1 MNRIINIGP
10 VIIIAAPLA
19 ALLLLLGIEKLSAR
33 GGKRWVKLALAV
45 NTCLL
50 LLSGAVFGGSAY
62 AREETTVDCY
72 EVGVVPDPVY
82 DKFWEDRSHPAF
94 KELARLDTKLTNAI
108 NSGEYND
115 GLYRSIWEQVE
126 KNIAIL
132 SKDGE
137 ITKNEMA
144 EIRGY
149 FGERLD
155 EYMFEVGGVTCYFF
169 G

>member
-10 VIIIAAPLA
+10 LVLLAAPLA
-19 ALLLLLGIEKLSAR
+19 ALLLLLGIERLSAR
-33 GGKRWVKLALAV
+33 GGRPWVKLALAV

-50 LLSGAVFGGSAY
+50 LLSGVVFGGNAY
-62 AREETTVDCY
+62 AREDTTIDCY
-72 EVGVVPDPVY
+72 DVDVLPDPVI
-82 DKFWEDRSHPAF
+82 DKFWETRSHPAF
-94 KELARLDTKLTNAI
+94 KELVRLDAKLTNAI
-108 NSGEYND
+108 NSGKYND
-115 GLYRSIWEQVE
+115 GLYKSIWQQVE
-126 KNIAIL
+126 KNIEIL
-132 SKDGE
+132 VKDGE
-137 ITKNEMA
+137 ITNDEMA